1 MKPLRSYGASHDRRN
16 VSGDKPPLFRDR
28 IEQASRSNIDPR
40 HGVNGSLNC
49 PKVGSYKNAQILTSD
64 AIDLS
69 LTGADD
75 CGGQLRIIGYSSVGG
90 RTPMH
95 EPRKVTIRRRNLLL
109 AVVAAGAAAGGAA
122 AALGAASVPPAD
134 AVRRRDKRK
143 PQYRADSP
151 EVQTFYRVNRYPA
164 K

>member
-1 MKPLRSYGASHDRRN
+1 MLELPRGA
-16 VSGDKPPLFRDR
+16 VVQK
-28 IEQASRSNIDPR
+28 
-40 HGVNGSLNC
+40 
-49 PKVGSYKNAQILTSD
+49 AQILTSD

-75 CGGQLRIIGYSSVGG
+75 CACQLRIIGYSLVDG

-95 EPRKVTIRRRNLLL
+95 EPRKVTIRRRDLLL
-109 AVVAAGAAAGGAA
+109 AVTAAGAA
-122 AALGAASVPPAD
+122 AALGAASIPPAD